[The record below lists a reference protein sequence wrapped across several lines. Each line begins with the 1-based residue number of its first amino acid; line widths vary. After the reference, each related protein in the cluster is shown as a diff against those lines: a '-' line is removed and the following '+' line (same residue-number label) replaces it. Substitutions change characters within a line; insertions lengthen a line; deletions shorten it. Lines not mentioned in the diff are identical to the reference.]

1 MRYIQQSRE
10 RWVGFSGLEYE
21 LCNKVLHADACLSD
35 LDDTDALSPAKQ
47 IAQHHWFPRFL
58 SDKAYRRWFLRTGWH
73 YLLDGKKSESGRWR
87 EYVETILKESQ
98 SGAQAQ
104 ENPAQEKEPVWRK
117 SSLEEIRV
125 QLDAQFIVRSVFPG
139 VTDLYFLLPADK
151 FYVSRNIPV
160 VTEIYAQC
168 FGIQEAYSEVYNKW
182 RFVEDFAREHPQ
194 YRRYVVRGD
203 SDEDKEMEDVL
214 RSRARARKIEYVV
227 GIAVAQRIGR
237 NLGFEMES
245 SRDQRGLVECLNIYK
260 R

>member
-1 MRYIQQSRE
+1 MRYIQQSPG
-10 RWVGFSGLEYE
+10 RWVGFSGLEHE
-21 LCNKVLHADACLSD
+21 LCNKVLHADACLAD
-35 LDDTDALSPAKQ
+35 LDDTDALSPAKR
-47 IAQHHWFPRFL
+47 IALHDWPQRFL
-58 SDKAYRRWFLRTGWH
+58 SDKAYRRWFLHTGWH
-73 YLLDGKKSESGRWR
+73 YLLDGKSSESGRWKA
-87 EYVETILKESQ
+87 YVETILKESQ
-98 SGAQAQ
+98 GGAQAQ

-117 SSLEEIRV
+117 SSLEEIGM

-182 RFVEDFAREHPQ
+182 QFVENFVQRHPQ
-194 YRRYVVRGD
+194 YQRYIVRGD
-203 SDEDKEMEDVL
+203 SEEDKEMEDVL

-227 GIAVAQRIGR
+227 GIAVARRKGE
-237 NLGFEMES
+237 NLGFEIET
-245 SRDQRGLVECLNIYK
+245 SRDQSGLVECLNIYK